1 MITPSFSNFE
11 KAASSY
17 KTIPVVQRF
26 FADGL
31 TPIQIVHQ
39 LGNQVSFL
47 LESKDEHSPW
57 SRFSFIGL
65 NPMFELVEENG
76 HYRTYSKARELIL
89 EKKTFQAAFDET
101 MRFLDV
107 QPLDIPIP
115 FRGGAVG
122 YMSYDAIETIE
133 PTLASQTK
141 QSLPHY
147 QFLFCQ
153 TLIAYDHTKKELTI
167 LVHARPTK
175 EGCHESYQ
183 AALAEIERVSS
194 LLEEPVSGLMLK
206 ETPSTDDEVSFAN
219 VKSNYQKAA
228 FLADVEKIKEYIRA
242 GDVFQTVLSQRFE
255 MELSASALEVYRVLR
270 MVNPSPYLF
279 YLKFDELEVV
289 GSSPERL
296 VQVQDGHVEIHPIA
310 GTRRRGK
317 NEAEDAALEKE
328 LLADE
333 KERAEHYMLVDL
345 ARNDVGRIAEYGS
358 VETPT
363 LLEIGKFSHVMHII
377 SKVTGRLRK
386 GTEPLEALMA
396 SFPAGTVSGA
406 PKIRAMEI
414 LQELEPTKR
423 GLYAGAIGY
432 LGYDGNIDSCI
443 AIRTMIIQNSKVY
456 IQAGAGIVA
465 DSVPENEYEET
476 ENKAKALI
484 RAVQVAEKMFGNA
497 GKSKKTGRG
506 EAMKHA

>member
-1 MITPSFSNFE
+1 MKETSF
-11 KAASSY
+11 AAFQQAAATY
-17 KTIPVVQRF
+17 KTVPVVQRF

-39 LGNQVSFL
+39 LGEQVSFL
-47 LESKDEHSPW
+47 LESNDDESSW
-57 SRFSFIGL
+57 SKFSFIGL
-65 NPMFELVEENG
+65 NPLYELIEEDG
-76 HYRTYSKARELIL
+76 IYRTYSKQREVIV
-89 EKKTFQAAFDET
+89 ESTSFQQTFNET
-101 MRFLDV
+101 MTYLNV
-107 QPLDIPIP
+107 QPVDAPIP

-122 YMSYDAIETIE
+122 YMSYDAIESIE
-133 PTLASQTK
+133 PTLK
-141 QSLPHY
+141 QKGERTVPHY

-153 TLIAYDHTKKELTI
+153 TLIAYNHKNKELTI
-167 LVHARPTK
+167 IDHSVINDNTSLKEQYAASTK
-175 EGCHESYQ
+175 T
-183 AALAEIERVSS
+183 IETITT
-194 LLEEPVSGLMLK
+194 LLETPPKGLMLK
-206 ETPSTDDEVSFAN
+206 TTPALDDEVSFEN
-219 VKSNYQKAA
+219 VKSNYEKQA
-228 FLADVEKIKEYIRA
+228 FLEDVKKIQEYIKA

-255 MELSASALEVYRVLR
+255 VPVSASALEIYRVLR

-279 YLKFDELEVV
+279 YLKLNGLEVV

-296 VQVQDGHVEIHPIA
+296 VQVLDGHVEIHPIA
-310 GTRRRGK
+310 GTRPRGK
-317 NEAEDAALEKE
+317 TEKEDAELAKD

-363 LLEIGKFSHVMHII
+363 LLSIGYFSHVMHII
-377 SKVTGRLRK
+377 SKVTGRLRQDN
-386 GTEPLEALMA
+386 EPLEALMA

-432 LGYDGNIDSCI
+432 LGFDGNIDSCI
-443 AIRTMIIQNSKVY
+443 AIRTMVLKDGKAY
-456 IQAGAGIVA
+456 IQAGAGVVA

-476 ENKAKALI
+476 RNKAKALI
-484 RAVQVAEKMFGNA
+484 RAVQLAERMFG
-497 GKSKKTGRG
+497 SE
-506 EAMKHA
+506 EASHV

>member
-1 MITPSFSNFE
+1 MITPTFLEFE
-11 KAASSY
+11 KTAKTY
-17 KTIPVVQRF
+17 QTIPVSQRF

-31 TPIQIVHQ
+31 TPVQIVHQ
-39 LGNQVSFL
+39 LIDQVAFL
-47 LESKDEHSPW
+47 LESKDEQSPW
-57 SRFSFIGL
+57 SRYSFIGL
-65 NPMFELVEENG
+65 NPMFELVEENQS
-76 HYRTYSKARELIL
+76 YRTYNKNRDVLI
-89 EKKTFQAAFDET
+89 ESATFQQAFEET
-101 MRFLDV
+101 MNFLNV
-107 QPLDIPIP
+107 QPVDIPIP

-133 PTLASQTK
+133 TSLTTTEDNR
-141 QSLPHY
+141 LPHY

-153 TLIAYDHTKKELTI
+153 TLIAYDHLNKELSI
-167 LVHARPTK
+167 LVHVRPNDEDSLVNAYHNAR
-175 EGCHESYQ
+175 S
-183 AALAEIERVSS
+183 EIKRISS
-194 LLEEPVSGLMLK
+194 LLEQPVNGLMLK
-206 ETPSTDDEVSFAN
+206 NIPKTNEEVSFEG
-219 VKSNYQKAA
+219 VLSNYEKET
-228 FLADVEKIKEYIRA
+228 FLADVEKIKEYIKA

-255 MELSASALEVYRVLR
+255 MNISAAAFDVYRVLR

-279 YLKFDELEVV
+279 YLKFNQLEIV

-310 GTRRRGK
+310 GTRKRGK
-317 NEAEDAALEKE
+317 NEQEDKKLEEE

-358 VETPT
+358 VQTPT

-377 SKVTGRLRK
+377 SKVTGQLRE
-386 GTEPLEALMA
+386 GTKPLEALMA

-414 LQELEPTKR
+414 LQELEPCKR
-423 GLYAGAIGY
+423 GIYAGAIGY

-443 AIRTMIIQNSKVY
+443 AIRTMVIQDGKAY

-465 DSVPENEYEET
+465 DSIPEKEFEET
-476 ENKAKALI
+476 QNKAKALI
-484 RAVQVAEKMFGNA
+484 RAAQLAEKMFGH
-497 GKSKKTGRG
+497 K
-506 EAMKHA
+506 EEVYHA

>member
-1 MITPSFSNFE
+1 MITPSLHDFQTSCQN
-11 KAASSY
+11 Y

-31 TPIQIVHQ
+31 TPVQIVHQ
-39 LGNQVSFL
+39 LESQVSFL
-47 LESKDEHSPW
+47 LESKDEQSPW
-57 SRFSFIGL
+57 SRYSFIGL
-65 NPMFELVEENG
+65 NPMLELVEEQG
-76 HYRTYSKARELIL
+76 AYRTYTDQRELVV
-89 EKKTFQAAFDET
+89 EKESFQAAFQAT
-101 MRFLDV
+101 MLYLNVEPVDV
-107 QPLDIPIP
+107 PIP

-133 PTLASQTK
+133 PTLQTETAERV
-141 QSLPHY
+141 PHY

-167 LVHARPTK
+167 LVHSRP
-175 EGCHESYQ
+175 EAGEEERAYGE
-183 AALAEIERVSS
+183 ALAEIERVSS
-194 LLEEPVSGLMLK
+194 LLEQPVSGLMLK
-206 ETPSTDDEVSFAN
+206 QLPQTDEDVSFEH
-219 VKSNYQKAA
+219 VISNYKKEA
-228 FLADVEKIKEYIRA
+228 FLKDVEKIQEYIRA

-255 MELSASALEVYRVLR
+255 MNVSATALEVYRVLR
-270 MVNPSPYLF
+270 MINPSPYLF
-279 YLKFDELEVV
+279 YLKFDQLEVV

-310 GTRRRGK
+310 GTRKRGRD
-317 NEAEDAALEKE
+317 EAEDARLEAD

-363 LLEIGKFSHVMHII
+363 LLEIGRFSHVMHII
-377 SKVTGRLRK
+377 SKVTGRLRRD
-386 GTEPLEALMA
+386 TEPLEALMA

-432 LGYDGNIDSCI
+432 LGFDGNIDSCI
-443 AIRTMIIQNSKVY
+443 AIRTMIIQHGKAY

-465 DSVPENEYEET
+465 DSVPEKEFEET

-484 RAVQVAEKMFGNA
+484 RAVQVAEKMFGSEA
-497 GKSKKTGRG
+497 KQSEKG
-506 EAMKHA
+506 EVVKHA

>member
-1 MITPSFSNFE
+1 MITPTFLEFE

-17 KTIPVVQRF
+17 QTIPVYQRF

-39 LGNQVSFL
+39 LSDQVSFL
-47 LESKDEHSPW
+47 LESKDEQSPW
-57 SRFSFIGL
+57 SRYSFIGL
-65 NPMFELVEENG
+65 NPMFELVEEERV
-76 HYRTYSKARELIL
+76 YRTYSKDREVII
-89 EKKTFQAAFDET
+89 ESSSFQEAFNDT
-101 MRFLDV
+101 MNYLNV
-107 QPLDIPIP
+107 QPVDIPIP

-133 PTLASQTK
+133 PILLTNSTDR
-141 QSLPHY
+141 LPYY

-153 TLIAYDHTKKELTI
+153 TLIAYDHTNKELSI
-167 LVHARPTK
+167 VVHAQPS
-175 EGCHESYQ
+175 EGESLVNTYHC
-183 AALAEIERVSS
+183 ARAEIKRISS
-194 LLEEPVSGLMLK
+194 ILENPTNGLNLK
-206 ETPSTDDEVSFAN
+206 NTPNAEEEVSFEHIT
-219 VKSNYQKAA
+219 SNYEKES
-228 FLADVEKIKEYIRA
+228 FIADVEKIKEYIKA

-255 MELSASALEVYRVLR
+255 MNLSASALDVYRVLR

-279 YLKFDELEVV
+279 YLKFDEVEVV

-310 GTRRRGK
+310 GTRKRGK
-317 NEAEDAALEKE
+317 TELEDRLLEE
-328 LLADE
+328 DLLADE

-363 LLEIGKFSHVMHII
+363 LLEVGRFSHVMHII
-377 SKVTGRLRK
+377 SKVTGRLRQ

-423 GLYAGAIGY
+423 GIYAGAIGY

-443 AIRTMIIQNSKVY
+443 AIRTMVIQNGKAF

-465 DSVPENEYEET
+465 DSDPEKEYEET
-476 ENKAKALI
+476 QNKAKALI
-484 RAVQVAEKMFGNA
+484 RAAQMAEEMFGEKGVTN
-497 GKSKKTGRG
+497 
-506 EAMKHA
+506 HA

>member
-1 MITPSFSNFE
+1 MITPTFLEFE
-11 KAASSY
+11 KTAKTY
-17 KTIPVVQRF
+17 QTIPVYQRF

-31 TPIQIVHQ
+31 TPVQIVHQ
-39 LGNQVSFL
+39 LSDQVSFI
-47 LESKDEHSPW
+47 LESKDEQSPW
-57 SRFSFIGL
+57 SRYSFIGL
-65 NPMFELVEENG
+65 NPMFELIEESQM
-76 HYRTYSKARELIL
+76 YRTYSKTREVVI
-89 EKKTFQAAFDET
+89 ESNSFQEAFDET
-101 MRFLDV
+101 MAFLNV
-107 QPLDIPIP
+107 QPVDIPIP

-133 PTLASQTK
+133 PTLATEVK
-141 QSLPHY
+141 ERLPYY

-153 TLIAYDHTKKELTI
+153 TLIAYDHTNKELSI
-167 LVHARPTK
+167 LVHVRPNDEESLVNSYHSAR
-175 EGCHESYQ
+175 
-183 AALAEIERVSS
+183 AEIKRISTI
-194 LLEEPVSGLMLK
+194 LEQPSNALMLK
-206 ETPSTDDEVSFAN
+206 NVPKTEDVVSFEG
-219 VKSNYQKAA
+219 VVSNYEKAA
-228 FLADVEKIKEYIRA
+228 FLADVEKIKEYIRS

-255 MELSASALEVYRVLR
+255 INISASALDVYRVLR

-279 YLKFDELEVV
+279 YLKFDSIEIV

-310 GTRRRGK
+310 GTRKRGK
-317 NEAEDAALEKE
+317 DEKEDRELEKE

-358 VETPT
+358 VQTPC
-363 LLEIGKFSHVMHII
+363 LLEVGRFSHVMHII
-377 SKVTGRLRK
+377 SKVTGELRR
-386 GTEPLEALMA
+386 GTKPLEALMA

-423 GLYAGAIGY
+423 GIYAGAIGY

-443 AIRTMIIQNSKVY
+443 AIRTMVIQDGKAY

-465 DSVPENEYEET
+465 DSVPEKEYEET

-484 RAVQVAEKMFGNA
+484 RAVQLAEKMFGT
-497 GKSKKTGRG
+497 KEVTH
-506 EAMKHA
+506 HA

>member
-1 MITPSFSNFE
+1 MKETSF
-11 KAASSY
+11 AAFQAAAKTY

-39 LGNQVSFL
+39 LGDQVSFL
-47 LESKDEHSPW
+47 LESNDDQSAW

-65 NPMFELVEENG
+65 NPMYELVEESG
-76 HYRTYSKARELIL
+76 RYRTYSSERETIVDSSSFQ
-89 EKKTFQAAFDET
+89 ETFNKTMT
-101 MRFLDV
+101 YLDV
-107 QPLDIPIP
+107 QPTDAPIP
-115 FRGGAVG
+115 FKGGAVG
-122 YMSYDAIETIE
+122 YMSYDAIESIE
-133 PTLASQTK
+133 PTLAEMGERTEP
-141 QSLPHY
+141 LY

-153 TLIAYDHTKKELTI
+153 TLIAYNHLNKELTVV
-167 LVHARPTK
+167 VHTTIDKKVSIEEQYKAAVTTVECVTRLLETPTK
-175 EGCHESYQ
+175 G
-183 AALAEIERVSS
+183 
-194 LLEEPVSGLMLK
+194 LLLK
-206 ETPSTDDEVSFAN
+206 ESPALDEEVSFEH
-219 VKSNYQKAA
+219 VKSNYDKQS
-228 FLADVEKIKEYIRA
+228 FLDDVYKIKEYIKA

-255 MELSASALEVYRVLR
+255 MPVSASALEVYRILR

-279 YLKFDELEVV
+279 YLKYDKMEVV

-310 GTRRRGK
+310 GTRPRGK
-317 NEAEDAALEKE
+317 NEQEDQRLADD
-328 LLADE
+328 LLSDE

-363 LLEIGKFSHVMHII
+363 LLSIGYFSHVMHIV

-386 GTEPLEALMA
+386 GTDPLEALMA

-423 GLYAGAIGY
+423 GLYAGGIGY

-443 AIRTMIIQNSKVY
+443 AIRTMTIKNNTAY
-456 IQAGAGIVA
+456 IQAGAGVVA

-476 ENKAKALI
+476 RNKAKALI
-484 RAVQVAEKMFGNA
+484 RAVQVAEKMFGEKEE
-497 GKSKKTGRG
+497 KSDA
-506 EAMKHA
+506 EATIN

>member
-1 MITPSFSNFE
+1 MITPTFLEFQ
-11 KAASSY
+11 KAAETY
-17 KTIPVVQRF
+17 QTIPVFQRF

-31 TPIQIVHQ
+31 TPVQIVHL
-39 LGNQVSFL
+39 LGDQVSFL
-47 LESKDEHSPW
+47 LESKDEQSSW
-57 SRFSFIGL
+57 SRYSFIGL
-65 NPMFELVEENG
+65 NPMFELIEENG
-76 HYRTYSKARELIL
+76 KYRTYSKHGELII
-89 EKKTFQAAFDET
+89 EKESFQKAFDET
-101 MRFLDV
+101 MTFMNV

-133 PTLASQTK
+133 PSLATS
-141 QSLPHY
+141 SEYRVAHY

-153 TLIAYDHTKKELTI
+153 TLIAYDHQNKELSV
-167 LVHARPTK
+167 LVHVRPNEEEELVNTYHNAR
-175 EGCHESYQ
+175 
-183 AALAEIERVSS
+183 AEIKRISS
-194 LLEEPVSGLMLK
+194 LLEQPANGLMLK
-206 ETPSTDDEVSFAN
+206 HIPDTNQEVSFEH
-219 VKSNYQKAA
+219 VTSNYEKEA
-228 FLADVEKIKEYIRA
+228 FLSDVNKIKEYILA

-255 MELSASALEVYRVLR
+255 MEVSASALEVYRVLR

-279 YLKFDELEVV
+279 YLKFDQMEVV

-310 GTRRRGK
+310 GTRKRGQTEK
-317 NEAEDAALEKE
+317 EDQQLAED

-358 VETPT
+358 VKTPT
-363 LLEIGKFSHVMHII
+363 MLSIEKFSHVMHIV
-377 SKVTGRLRK
+377 SKVTGRLRQ

-423 GLYAGAIGY
+423 GVYAGAIGY

-443 AIRTMIIQNSKVY
+443 AIRTMVIQNGKAY

-465 DSVPENEYEET
+465 DSVPEKEYEET
-476 ENKAKALI
+476 QNKAKALI
-484 RAVQVAEKMFGNA
+484 RAVQMAETMFGEKGA
-497 GKSKKTGRG
+497 TT
-506 EAMKHA
+506 HA

>member
-1 MITPSFSNFE
+1 MITPNIETFQSLAKQF
-11 KAASSY
+11 
-17 KTIPVVQRF
+17 KTIPVTEQL

-31 TPIQIVHQ
+31 TPVQIVHQ
-39 LGNQVSFL
+39 LGDQVSFL
-47 LESKDEHSPW
+47 LESKDDHSPW

-65 NPMFELVEENG
+65 NPMFELVEDAG
-76 HYRTYSKARELIL
+76 TYRTVSKDQKVVVEAN
-89 EKKTFQAAFDET
+89 TFQEAFEQT
-101 MRFLDV
+101 MTFLDV
-107 QPLDIPIP
+107 QPLEMEIP

-133 PTLASQTK
+133 PSLTVERK
-141 QSLPHY
+141 GRLPHY

-153 TLIAYDHTKKELTI
+153 TLIAYDHVKKELTI
-167 LVHARPTK
+167 LYHARPEKHSEVEAYTEAK
-175 EGCHESYQ
+175 S
-183 AALAEIERVSS
+183 EIEKISS
-194 LLEEPVSGLMLK
+194 LLEQPQTGLLLKRVPATSDDVSFEGVTSNYDK
-206 ETPSTDDEVSFAN
+206 ETFISHVN
-219 VKSNYQKAA
+219 
-228 FLADVEKIKEYIRA
+228 KIKDYIRS

-255 MELSASALEVYRVLR
+255 MNVTANALDVYRVLR

-279 YLKFDELEVV
+279 YLRFDGIEVV

-310 GTRRRGK
+310 GTRKRGK
-317 NEAEDAALEKE
+317 SVEEDQALATE

-363 LLEIGKFSHVMHII
+363 LLEIGRFSHVMHII

-414 LQELEPTKR
+414 LQELEPTNR

-443 AIRTMIIQNSKVY
+443 AIRTMVIQDGKAY
-456 IQAGAGIVA
+456 IQAGAGVVA
-465 DSVPENEYEET
+465 DSVPEKEYEET
-476 ENKAKALI
+476 QNKAKALI
-484 RAVQVAEKMFGNA
+484 RAVQLAESMFGTK
-497 GKSKKTGRG
+497 GVKT
-506 EAMKHA
+506 HA

>member
-1 MITPSFSNFE
+1 MITPSFSDFQ
-11 KAASSY
+11 SSCQSY

-31 TPIQIVHQ
+31 TPVQIVHQ
-39 LGNQVSFL
+39 LESQVSFL
-47 LESKDEHSPW
+47 LESKDEQSPW
-57 SRFSFIGL
+57 SRYSFIGL
-65 NPMFELVEENG
+65 NPMLELVEEQG
-76 HYRTYSKARELIL
+76 AYRTYTDQRELVV
-89 EKKTFQAAFDET
+89 EKESFQTAFQAT
-101 MRFLDV
+101 MAYLNVEPVDV
-107 QPLDIPIP
+107 PIP

-133 PTLASQTK
+133 PTLQTASTERV
-141 QSLPHY
+141 PHY

-167 LVHARPTK
+167 LVHSRP
-175 EGCHESYQ
+175 EQGQEERAY
-183 AALAEIERVSS
+183 AEAIAEIERVSS
-194 LLEEPVSGLMLK
+194 LLEQPVSGLMLK
-206 ETPSTDDEVSFAN
+206 QLPQTGEEVSFEN
-219 VKSNYQKAA
+219 VTSNYKKEA
-228 FLADVEKIKEYIRA
+228 FLKDVEKIQEYIRA

-255 MELSASALEVYRVLR
+255 MNVSATALEIYRVLR
-270 MVNPSPYLF
+270 MINPSPYLF

-310 GTRRRGK
+310 GTRKRGK
-317 NEAEDAALEKE
+317 DEAEDARLEAD

-363 LLEIGKFSHVMHII
+363 LLEIGRFSHVMHII
-377 SKVTGRLRK
+377 SKVTGRLRRD
-386 GTEPLEALMA
+386 TEPLEALMA

-432 LGYDGNIDSCI
+432 LGFDGNIDSCI
-443 AIRTMIIQNSKVY
+443 AIRTMIIQQGKAY

-465 DSVPENEYEET
+465 DSVPEKEFEET

-484 RAVQVAEKMFGNA
+484 RAVQVAEKMFG
-497 GKSKKTGRG
+497 T
-506 EAMKHA
+506 EAKQSENEEVVKHA

>member
-1 MITPSFSNFE
+1 MITPTFLEFQKTAE
-11 KAASSY
+11 TY
-17 KTIPVVQRF
+17 KTIPVFQRF

-31 TPIQIVHQ
+31 TPVQIVHQ
-39 LGNQVSFL
+39 LGEQVSFL
-47 LESKDEHSPW
+47 LESKDEQSSW
-57 SRFSFIGL
+57 SRYSFIGL

-76 HYRTYSKARELIL
+76 TYKTYSKSREKVI
-89 EKKTFQAAFDET
+89 EEKTFQQAFDAT
-101 MRFLDV
+101 MRFLHV

-133 PTLASQTK
+133 PTLQTETEQK
-141 QSLPHY
+141 LPHY

-153 TLIAYDHTKKELTI
+153 TLIAYDHVNKELSV
-167 LVHARPTK
+167 LVHARPNEEESLVNTY
-175 EGCHESYQ
+175 HE
-183 AALAEIERVSS
+183 ARAEIKRIHS
-194 LLEEPVSGLMLK
+194 LLEQPINGLMLK
-206 ETPSTDDEVSFAN
+206 NVPKTDQEVSFEH
-219 VKSNYQKAA
+219 VTSNYKKEA
-228 FLADVEKIKEYIRA
+228 FLDDVEKIKEYIRA

-255 MELSASALEVYRVLR
+255 MEVSASALEVYRVLR

-279 YLKFDELEVV
+279 YLKFDQIEVV

-310 GTRRRGK
+310 GTRKRGK
-317 NEAEDAALEKE
+317 DEQEDVILAKD

-363 LLEIGKFSHVMHII
+363 LLSIEKFSHVMHIV
-377 SKVTGRLRK
+377 SKVTGRLRA
-386 GTEPLEALMA
+386 GTKPLEALMA

-423 GLYAGAIGY
+423 GVYAGAIGY

-443 AIRTMIIQNSKVY
+443 AIRTMIIENGKAY

-465 DSVPENEYEET
+465 DSIPEKEYEET
-476 ENKAKALI
+476 QNKAKALI
-484 RAVQVAEKMFGNA
+484 RAAQLAEKMFG
-497 GKSKKTGRG
+497 KREETT
-506 EAMKHA
+506 HV

>member
-1 MITPSFSNFE
+1 MITPTFLEFE
-11 KAASSY
+11 KAAEAFN
-17 KTIPVVQRF
+17 TIPVFERF

-31 TPIQIVHQ
+31 TPVQIVHQ
-39 LGNQVSFL
+39 LGDQVSFL
-47 LESKDEHSPW
+47 LESKDEQSSW
-57 SRFSFIGL
+57 SRYSFIGL
-65 NPMFELVEENG
+65 NPMLELIEEKG
-76 HYRTYSKARELIL
+76 VYRTYSKHREIVL
-89 EKKTFQAAFDET
+89 EKQSFQEAFDET
-101 MRFLDV
+101 MNFLNV
-107 QPLDIPIP
+107 QPLNIPIP

-133 PTLASQTK
+133 PTLATS
-141 QSLPHY
+141 SEERLAHY

-153 TLIAYDHTKKELTI
+153 TLIAYDHQNKELSV
-167 LVHARPTK
+167 LVHARPN
-175 EGCHESYQ
+175 EEESLVTTYHS
-183 AALAEIERVSS
+183 ARAEIKRISS
-194 LLEEPVSGLMLK
+194 LLEQPVNALMLK
-206 ETPSTDDEVSFAN
+206 NVPKTDEEVSFEN
-219 VKSNYQKAA
+219 VTSNYEKDA
-228 FLADVEKIKEYIRA
+228 FLSDVKKIKDYILA

-255 MELSASALEVYRVLR
+255 MSVSASALEVYRVLR

-279 YLKFDELEVV
+279 YLKFDEMEVV

-310 GTRRRGK
+310 GTRKRGQ
-317 NEAEDAALEKE
+317 NEKEDQQLAED

-358 VETPT
+358 VKTPT
-363 LLEIGKFSHVMHII
+363 MLSIERFSHVMHIV
-377 SKVTGRLRK
+377 SKVTGRLRQ
-386 GTEPLEALMA
+386 GTKPLEALMA

-423 GLYAGAIGY
+423 GVYAGAIGY

-443 AIRTMIIQNSKVY
+443 AIRTMVIKNKKAY

-465 DSVPENEYEET
+465 DSVPEKEYEET
-476 ENKAKALI
+476 QNKAKALI
-484 RAVQVAEKMFGNA
+484 RAVQLAEKMFGEK
-497 GKSKKTGRG
+497 GVTT
-506 EAMKHA
+506 HA

>member
-1 MITPSFSNFE
+1 MITPTFLEFQ
-11 KAASSY
+11 KAADTY
-17 KTIPVVQRF
+17 KTIPVFQRF

-31 TPIQIVHQ
+31 TPVQIVHQ
-39 LGNQVSFL
+39 LGEQVSFL
-47 LESKDEHSPW
+47 LESKDEQSSW
-57 SRFSFIGL
+57 SRYSFIGL

-76 HYRTYSKARELIL
+76 MYRTYSKSREVVI
-89 EKKTFQAAFDET
+89 EEKTFQQAFDAT
-101 MRFLDV
+101 MTFLHV

-133 PTLASQTK
+133 PTLLTETQQK
-141 QSLPHY
+141 LPHY

-153 TLIAYDHTKKELTI
+153 TLIAYDHVNKELSV
-167 LVHARPTK
+167 LVHARPSEEDSLVNTY
-175 EGCHESYQ
+175 HE
-183 AALAEIERVSS
+183 ARAEIKRISS
-194 LLEEPVSGLMLK
+194 LLEQPINGLMLK
-206 ETPSTDDEVSFAN
+206 DVPKTDVDVSFEH
-219 VKSNYQKAA
+219 VTSNYEKEA
-228 FLADVEKIKEYIRA
+228 FLNDVEKIKEYIRA

-255 MELSASALEVYRVLR
+255 MEVSASALDVYRVLR

-279 YLKFDELEVV
+279 YLKFDQIEVV

-310 GTRRRGK
+310 GTRKRGK
-317 NEAEDAALEKE
+317 NEKEDLTLAED

-363 LLEIGKFSHVMHII
+363 LLSIEKFSHVMHIV
-377 SKVTGRLRK
+377 SKVTGRLRS
-386 GTEPLEALMA
+386 GTKPLEALMA

-423 GLYAGAIGY
+423 GVYAGAIGY

-443 AIRTMIIQNSKVY
+443 AIRTMIIENGKAY

-465 DSVPENEYEET
+465 DSIPEKEYEET
-476 ENKAKALI
+476 QNKAKALI
-484 RAVQVAEKMFGNA
+484 RAAQLAEEMFG
-497 GKSKKTGRG
+497 KREEKT
-506 EAMKHA
+506 HV

>member
-1 MITPSFSNFE
+1 MITPTFLEFQKSADTF
-11 KAASSY
+11 
-17 KTIPVVQRF
+17 KTIPVFQRF

-31 TPIQIVHQ
+31 TPVQIVHQ
-39 LGNQVSFL
+39 LGEQVSFL
-47 LESKDEHSPW
+47 LESKDEQSSW
-57 SRFSFIGL
+57 SRYSFIGL

-76 HYRTYSKARELIL
+76 MYRTYSKSREVVI
-89 EKKTFQAAFDET
+89 EEKTFQQAFDAT
-101 MRFLDV
+101 MTFLHV

-133 PTLASQTK
+133 PTLLSETQQK
-141 QSLPHY
+141 LPHY

-153 TLIAYDHTKKELTI
+153 TLIAYDHTNKELSV
-167 LVHARPTK
+167 LVHARPNEEESLVNTY
-175 EGCHESYQ
+175 HE
-183 AALAEIERVSS
+183 ARAEIKRISS
-194 LLEEPVSGLMLK
+194 LLEQPINGLMLK
-206 ETPSTDDEVSFAN
+206 NVPKTDVDVSFEH
-219 VKSNYQKAA
+219 VTSNYKKEA
-228 FLADVEKIKEYIRA
+228 FLNDVEKIKEYIRA

-255 MELSASALEVYRVLR
+255 MEVSASALEVYRVLR

-279 YLKFDELEVV
+279 YLKFNEIEVV

-296 VQVQDGHVEIHPIA
+296 VQVQDDHVEIHPIA
-310 GTRRRGK
+310 GTRKRGK
-317 NEAEDAALEKE
+317 DENEDLLLAKE

-363 LLEIGKFSHVMHII
+363 LLSIEKFSHVMHIV
-377 SKVTGRLRK
+377 SKVTGRLRE
-386 GTEPLEALMA
+386 GTKPLEALMA

-423 GLYAGAIGY
+423 GVYAGAIGY

-443 AIRTMIIQNSKVY
+443 AIRTMIIENGKAY

-465 DSVPENEYEET
+465 DSIPEKEYEET
-476 ENKAKALI
+476 QNKAKALI
-484 RAVQVAEKMFGNA
+484 RAAQLAEKMFG
-497 GKSKKTGRG
+497 KREETT
-506 EAMKHA
+506 HV

>member
-1 MITPSFSNFE
+1 MITPSFHDFQTSCQN
-11 KAASSY
+11 Y
-17 KTIPVVQRF
+17 KTIPVIQRF

-31 TPIQIVHQ
+31 TPVQIVHQ
-39 LGNQVSFL
+39 LESQVSFL
-47 LESKDEHSPW
+47 LESKDEQSPW
-57 SRFSFIGL
+57 SRYSFIGL
-65 NPMFELVEENG
+65 NPMLELVEEQG
-76 HYRTYSKARELIL
+76 AYRTYTDQRELVV
-89 EKKTFQAAFDET
+89 EKESFQTAFQAT
-101 MRFLDV
+101 MAYLNVEPVDA
-107 QPLDIPIP
+107 PIP

-133 PTLASQTK
+133 PTLQTASTERV
-141 QSLPHY
+141 PHY

-167 LVHARPTK
+167 LVHSRP
-175 EGCHESYQ
+175 EQGQEERAY
-183 AALAEIERVSS
+183 AEALAEIERVSS
-194 LLEEPVSGLMLK
+194 LLEQPVSGLMLK
-206 ETPSTDDEVSFAN
+206 QLPQTGEEVSFEN
-219 VKSNYQKAA
+219 VTSNYKKEA
-228 FLADVEKIKEYIRA
+228 FLGDVEKIQEYIRA

-255 MELSASALEVYRVLR
+255 MNVSATALEIYRVLR
-270 MVNPSPYLF
+270 MINPSPYLF
-279 YLKFDELEVV
+279 YLKFDELEIV

-310 GTRRRGK
+310 GTRKRGSD
-317 NEAEDAALEKE
+317 EAEDARLEAD

-363 LLEIGKFSHVMHII
+363 LLEIGRFSHVMHII
-377 SKVTGRLRK
+377 SKVTGRLRRD
-386 GTEPLEALMA
+386 TEPLEALMA

-432 LGYDGNIDSCI
+432 LGFDGNIDSCI
-443 AIRTMIIQNSKVY
+443 AIRTMIIQKGKAY

-465 DSVPENEYEET
+465 DSVPEKEFEET

-484 RAVQVAEKMFGNA
+484 RAVQVAEKMFGTEA
-497 GKSKKTGRG
+497 KQSKN
-506 EAMKHA
+506 EEVVKHA